1 MIEDVA
7 VNIFKLLA
15 RVIGYLFIDIILVF
29 LIKTPGYFIT
39 KIFVKRDP
47 NPDGLAVIIMGI
59 AFWAAIGFG
68 GYVIYSAIGGVGNA

>member
-1 MIEDVA
+1 
-7 VNIFKLLA
+7 
-15 RVIGYLFIDIILVF
+15 VF

-47 NPDGLAVIIMGI
+47 NPDGLVVIIMGI